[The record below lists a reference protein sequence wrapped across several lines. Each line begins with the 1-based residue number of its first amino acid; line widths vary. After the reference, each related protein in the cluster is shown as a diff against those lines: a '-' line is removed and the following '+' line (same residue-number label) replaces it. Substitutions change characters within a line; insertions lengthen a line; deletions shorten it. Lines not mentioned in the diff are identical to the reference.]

1 MAAAGSGPGRSKL
14 GFRYEVAARRLIR
27 GGGVLSVPVFVEGCF
42 MRKIAISTPAI
53 AGLLAALLTASPAAV
68 QYGMDKNGPKN
79 AATPELPHCAQPL
92 GRAAIREPENQWWT
106 PLGLSSPEAL
116 LKLFAARS
124 NCLRI
129 VDRNGGLAMRNEE
142 AALGAGGD
150 LRRGSNLGRG
160 QVAAAD
166 FFIIPDIANSN
177 SNSGG
182 NNIGAIAGA
191 FGHLGGFGALAGGL
205 RTKKSEAQALITLV
219 DARTTEQ
226 LYVAEG
232 VSQKT
237 DIGFEM
243 GGGGGGWGGFGGAAG
258 GGYSNTEIGKVI
270 SAAYFNAFIDLVG
283 YLQHNAPTGQQASQA
298 AGSQAYTATRLIALH
313 KGPSSQS
320 GVVRSFQPGELVYP
334 TGQKNGIWWEAD
346 DENGNRGWVPSTAIS
361 PR

>member
-1 MAAAGSGPGRSKL
+1 
-14 GFRYEVAARRLIR
+14 
-27 GGGVLSVPVFVEGCF
+27 
-42 MRKIAISTPAI
+42 MRKITISAAI
-53 AGLLAALLTASPAAV
+53 ALLAAAMTASPAAA
-68 QYGMDKNGPKN
+68 QYGMDKKGPKN

-92 GRAAIREPENQWWT
+92 GRAAIQEPDNKWWT

-129 VDRNGGLAMRNEE
+129 VDRNGGLAMRNQE
-142 AALGAGGD
+142 AELGSTGD
-150 LRRGSNLGRG
+150 LRRGSNIGRG

-182 NNIGAIAGA
+182 NNLGAIAGA
-191 FGHLGGFGALAGGL
+191 FGSRLGGFGALAGGL

-237 DIGFEM
+237 DIGFEL
-243 GGGGGGWGGFGGAAG
+243 GGGGGGYGGFGAAAG

-270 SAAYFNAFIDLVG
+270 TAAYFNAFVDLVG
-283 YLQHNAPTGQQASQA
+283 YMQHNAPTGAQVKQA
-298 AGSQAYTATRLIALH
+298 AGSQAYTATKPVSLRRT
-313 KGPSSQS
+313 PSTQ
-320 GVVRSFQPGELVYP
+320 GATVRVFQPGDLVYP

-346 DENGNRGWVPSTAIS
+346 DENGNRGWVTSTAIS